1 VLDAIRRV
9 CEGVEDAERTVKERH
24 ADGFAGRKAKT
35 KTLAAVLGILVIG
48 AGMWPAAAAGRSEP
62 RTIVALRGRDDAGLD
77 ALVAAQQDPASPEYR
92 RWTTGSEFGRR
103 FGAAPRDLKRVER
116 WLRDSGCR
124 VKRPAARE
132 QVTCVGGSPGAV
144 PATLRP
150 LVGDVLDPATPLE
163 LRFNLSRARFD
174 PRSVASRGSFFLSP
188 DEYAAFFGYSALRAA
203 GIDGHG
209 QRIGIVG
216 AASVL
221 NDDVTAFRD
230 RFDLPP
236 LDLEKVG
243 DAGPATSSTDAQLEA
258 ILDVS
263 WAGAVAPGAGI
274 VLAVS
279 GGSLVD
285 AIGDLVAMPD
295 VSVISLSVVLIPS
308 PASAPFIRHARRL
321 FRQAAARG
329 KTVLIASG
337 DFGPLVKLSPKL
349 KRGVDP
355 MTASPFVTTVGGTTP
370 VVPNPSEVIEYGSE
384 VVWQD
389 GQAASGGGRA
399 RGPRPSWQHGRSPH
413 RTVPDV
419 SLPAADIYPI
429 ALNGQVGCCIGGTSA
444 AAPAWA
450 GLVAMLNQQ
459 RGGPV
464 GLLNPALYALGR
476 EQARGGTAVFHDIV
490 IGSNGTTL
498 TRGFPAKPGYD
509 LATGWGTPDVPALF
523 AAFP

>member
-1 VLDAIRRV
+1 
-9 CEGVEDAERTVKERH
+9 VE
-24 ADGFAGRKAKT
+24 
-35 KTLAAVLGILVIG
+35 
-48 AGMWPAAAAGRSEP
+48 
-62 RTIVALRGRDDAGLD
+62 
-77 ALVAAQQDPASPEYR
+77 
-92 RWTTGSEFGRR
+92 
-103 FGAAPRDLKRVER
+103 
-116 WLRDSGCR
+116 
-124 VKRPAARE
+124 
-132 QVTCVGGSPGAV
+132 
-144 PATLRP
+144 
-150 LVGDVLDPATPLE
+150 DVLDPATPLE

-174 PRSVASRGSFFLSP
+174 PRGVASGGSVFLSP
-188 DEYAAFFGYSALRAA
+188 DDYAAFFGYANLRAA
-203 GIDGHG
+203 GIDGAG
-209 QRIGIVG
+209 QQIGIVG
-216 AASVL
+216 AAGVASE
-221 NDDVTAFRD
+221 DVVAFREQF
-230 RFDLPP
+230 RLPP
-236 LDLEKVG
+236 LALEQVG
-243 DAGPATSSTDAQLEA
+243 KPAAAPPVDAEFEA

-263 WAGAVAPGAGI
+263 WAGAVARGAGI

-279 GGSLVD
+279 SGALVD
-285 AIGDLVAMPD
+285 AIAFLVDRPD

-337 DFGPLVKLSPKL
+337 DFGPLVEVSPKL

-370 VVPNPSEVIEYGSE
+370 NVPDPSEVVGYGSE

-399 RGPRPSWQHGRSPH
+399 RGPRPSWQHGRSSH

-419 SLPAADIYPI
+419 SLPAKDIYPV
-429 ALNGQVGCCIGGTSA
+429 AQNGQVRCCIGGTSA

-464 GLLNPALYALGR
+464 GLMNPALYALGR
-476 EQARGGTAVFHDIV
+476 EQARGGIAVFHDIV
-490 IGSNGTTL
+490 VGSNGTL
-498 TRGFPAKPGYD
+498 LSRGFPAKPGYD

>member
-1 VLDAIRRV
+1 VT
-9 CEGVEDAERTVKERH
+9 ERC
-24 ADGFAGRKAKT
+24 ADGFAGRKAKA

-48 AGMWPAAAAGRSEP
+48 AGMRPAAAAGPTGP
-62 RTIVALRGRDDAGLD
+62 RTIVTLRGRDGAGLD
-77 ALVAAQQDPASPEYR
+77 ALVAAQQDPASPEFR
-92 RWTTGSEFGRR
+92 RWVTGSEFGRR

-116 WLRDSGCR
+116 WLRESGCR

-132 QVTCVGGSPGAV
+132 QVVCVGGPPGDV
-144 PATLRP
+144 PAGIRP
-150 LVGDVLDPATPLE
+150 LVKDVLDPATPLE

-174 PRSVASRGSFFLSP
+174 PRSVASKGSFFLSP
-188 DEYAAFFGYSALRAA
+188 DEYAAFFGYSGLRGA
-203 GIDGHG
+203 GIDGTG
-209 QRIGIVG
+209 QHIGIVG
-216 AASVL
+216 AATVL
-221 NDDVTAFRD
+221 PEDVAAFREN
-230 RFDLPP
+230 FDLPP
-236 LDLEKVG
+236 LDLEKIG
-243 DAGPATSSTDAQLEA
+243 DAGPATPSTNAQLEA

-263 WAGAVAPGAGI
+263 WAGAVAPGASV

-279 GGSLVD
+279 SGSLVD
-285 AIGDLVAMPD
+285 AIGDLVARPD
-295 VSVISLSVVLIPS
+295 VSVISLSVVLVPS
-308 PASAPFIRHARRL
+308 PASAPFIKHARRL

-337 DFGPLVKLSPKL
+337 DFGPLLELSPKL

-355 MTASPFVTTVGGTTP
+355 MTASPFVTAVGGTTP
-370 VVPNPSEVIEYGSE
+370 IVPDEREVVEYGSE

-389 GQAASGGGRA
+389 GEAASGGARA
-399 RGPRPSWQHGRSPH
+399 RGPRPRWQHGRRSH

-419 SLPAADIYPI
+419 SLPAASIYPI

-444 AAPAWA
+444 AAPSWA

-476 EQARGGTAVFHDIV
+476 AQAAGGPAVFHDIV
-490 IGSNGTTL
+490 VGSNGTTL
-498 TRGFPAKPGYD
+498 TWGYPAEPGYD
-509 LATGWGTPDVPALF
+509 LATGWGTPDVAALF

>member
-9 CEGVEDAERTVKERH
+9 CEGVESAERAVKERH

-92 RWTTGSEFGRR
+92 RWMTGSEFGRR
-103 FGAAPRDLKRVER
+103 FGAAPRDVKRVER
-116 WLRDSGCR
+116 WLRASGCR
-124 VKRPAARE
+124 VKRPAARG
-132 QVTCVGGSPGAV
+132 QVVCVGGSPGDV
-144 PATLRP
+144 PPALRP
-150 LVGDVLDPATPLE
+150 LVEDVLDPATPLE

-174 PRSVASRGSFFLSP
+174 PRGVASGGSVFLSP
-188 DEYAAFFGYSALRAA
+188 DDYAAFFGYANLRAA
-203 GIDGHG
+203 GIDGAG
-209 QRIGIVG
+209 QQIGIVG
-216 AASVL
+216 AAGVASE
-221 NDDVTAFRD
+221 DVVAFREQF
-230 RFDLPP
+230 RLPP
-236 LDLEKVG
+236 LALEQVG
-243 DAGPATSSTDAQLEA
+243 KPAAAPPVDAEFEA

-263 WAGAVAPGAGI
+263 WAGAVARGAGI

-279 GGSLVD
+279 SGALVD
-285 AIGDLVAMPD
+285 AIAFLVDRPD

-370 VVPNPSEVIEYGSE
+370 VVPHPSEVIEYGSE

-419 SLPAADIYPI
+419 SLPAADIYPV

-476 EQARGGTAVFHDIV
+476 EQARGGAAVFHDIV

-498 TRGFPAKPGYD
+498 ARGFPAKPGYD

>member
-1 VLDAIRRV
+1 VTEPWANGL
-9 CEGVEDAERTVKERH
+9 
-24 ADGFAGRKAKT
+24 AGRKAKT

-48 AGMWPAAAAGRSEP
+48 AGMWPAAAAGRSER
-62 RTIVALRGRDDAGLD
+62 RTIVTLRGRDAPGLD
-77 ALVAAQQDPASPEYR
+77 ALVVSQQDPASPEYR
-92 RWTTGSEFGRR
+92 RWVTGSEFGRR
-103 FGAAPRDLKRVER
+103 FGASPRDLKRVER
-116 WLRDSGCR
+116 WLRESGCR
-124 VKRPAARE
+124 VKRPAARDR
-132 QVTCVGGSPGAV
+132 VTCVGGSPGAV
-144 PATLRP
+144 PAALRP
-150 LVGDVLDPATPLE
+150 LVEDVLDPATPLE
-163 LRFNLSRARFD
+163 LRFSLSRTRFD
-174 PRSVASRGSFFLSP
+174 PRSVAMKGSFFLSP
-188 DEYAAFFGYSALRAA
+188 DEYAAFFGYGALRAA
-203 GIDGHG
+203 GIDGLG

-221 NDDVTAFRD
+221 IDDVTAFRD

-236 LDLEKVG
+236 LDLERMG
-243 DAGPATSSTDAQLEA
+243 DAGPASPIMDAQLEA

-263 WAGAVAPGAGI
+263 WAGAVAPRAGI

-279 GGSLVD
+279 RGALVD
-285 AIGDLVAMPD
+285 AIGDLVARPD
-295 VSVISLSVVLIPS
+295 VGVISLSVVLTPS

-337 DFGPLVKLSPKL
+337 DFGPLLEPSPRL

-355 MTASPFVTTVGGTTP
+355 MTASPYVTAVGGTTP
-370 VVPNPSEVIEYGSE
+370 IVPDQREVVEYGSE
-384 VVWQD
+384 IVWQD
-389 GQAASGGGRA
+389 GQAASGGAIA
-399 RGPRPSWQHGRSPH
+399 RGPRPRWQRGGRGH

-429 ALNGQVGCCIGGTSA
+429 AVNGQVGCCIGGTSA
-444 AAPAWA
+444 AAPSWA

-476 EQARGGTAVFHDIV
+476 AQAKGGPAVFHDIV
-490 IGSNGTTL
+490 TGSNSTTL
-498 TRGFPAKPGYD
+498 ARGFPATPGYD
-509 LATGWGTPDVPALF
+509 LATGWGTPDVAALF